1 MHSPWYSISLIPCKF
16 GLSLKVSQALASTIY
31 AACESRFLAQTE
43 HLTNHPSTDQHLLQ
57 FFRPF
62 KTKIAGG
69 GADVFLTSMPIEE
82 KAFFPKKKLT

>member
-1 MHSPWYSISLIPCKF
+1 MLPVNPVFWLKQSI
-16 GLSLKVSQALASTIY
+16 
-31 AACESRFLAQTE
+31 FLA
-43 HLTNHPSTDQHLLQ
+43 NHPSTDQHLLQ